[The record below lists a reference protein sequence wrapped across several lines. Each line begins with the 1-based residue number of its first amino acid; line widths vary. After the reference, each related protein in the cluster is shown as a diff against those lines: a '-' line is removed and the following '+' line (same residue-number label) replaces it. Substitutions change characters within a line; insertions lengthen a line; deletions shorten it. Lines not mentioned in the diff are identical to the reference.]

1 MEKIMRNALFIAALI
16 TAITAAAGP
25 LAAQGGQE
33 QAVEINQ
40 ERVEEL
46 IAEQDREYFLVDVRT
61 AGEYESGY
69 IPTAVNIPLSEI
81 GDNPPTDD
89 KEALIILYCRSGNR
103 SGQALD
109 ILVDLGYTNVHNL
122 GGIRDWTGEVVQ

>member
-1 MEKIMRNALFIAALI
+1 MEKIMKNLVFLAFLLL
-16 TAITAAAGP
+16 AITVAAGP

-33 QAVEINQ
+33 PADGINQ
-40 ERVEEL
+40 ERVVEL
-46 IAEQDREYFLVDVRT
+46 IEEQGRKYFLIDVRT

-89 KEALIILYCRSGNR
+89 KEDLIILYCRSGNR
-103 SGQALD
+103 SGQALN
-109 ILVDLGYTNVHNL
+109 ILVDLGYSNVHNL
-122 GGIRDWTGEVVQ
+122 GGIRDWAGEVVQ

>member
-1 MEKIMRNALFIAALI
+1 MEKILRNALVIGALF
-16 TAITAAAGP
+16 TVITAAAGP

-40 ERVEEL
+40 KRVEEL
-46 IAEQDREYFLVDVRT
+46 IEEQDREYFLIDVRT

-81 GDNPPTDD
+81 GNNPPTED

-109 ILVDLGYTNVHNL
+109 ILLDLGYSNVHNL